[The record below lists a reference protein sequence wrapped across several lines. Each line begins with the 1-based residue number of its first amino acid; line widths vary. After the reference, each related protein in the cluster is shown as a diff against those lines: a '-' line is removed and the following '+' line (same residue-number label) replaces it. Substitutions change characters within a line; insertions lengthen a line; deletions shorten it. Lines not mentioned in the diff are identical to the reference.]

1 MTRSSIP
8 VRSPSEV
15 LAQGVAAVGYC
26 LIALFLLTLAGNFLP
41 PRLLSPDWQLAVTS
55 NLVDN
60 GAYPLLGVVLVLL
73 ASSIDPSNERLSQRQ
88 ALLRSLACWACIGY
102 LLLAP
107 LQAVVFSRGLNQS
120 SIDLGRQV
128 RTTRQAIAELKRAI
142 NASSSLPELQSR
154 LRRLQAPGLPGDA
167 GGIPLGDLKT
177 ALLERLERNEQSVR
191 EELRQPLLLRLWQ
204 PLQKSIRNSLA
215 AVVLAIGFASIA
227 MPKRSSQ
234 TLLMSWMGSSSTLTR
249 SYRAWSRQW
258 RERQNDQRLRRD
270 QQRRAAQID
279 RARRQ
284 AEPSRR
290 NDQPA
295 NAWTW
300 PWRRRRRV
308 STKIHDHDYLRQ
320 ISVSDDDSRRVQ

>member
-107 LQAVVFSRGLNQS
+107 LQAVVFSRGLNQA

-128 RTTRQAIAELKRAI
+128 RTTRQAIAEFA
-142 NASSSLPELQSR
+142 
-154 LRRLQAPGLPGDA
+154 
-167 GGIPLGDLKT
+167 
-177 ALLERLERNEQSVR
+177 EQ
-191 EELRQPLLLRLWQ
+191 
-204 PLQKSIRNSLA
+204 
-215 AVVLAIGFASIA
+215 
-227 MPKRSSQ
+227 
-234 TLLMSWMGSSSTLTR
+234 TLTR
-249 SYRAWSRQW
+249 IDIENFVELAESDSKGIPYRILTGDSLQPQPTD
-258 RERQNDQRLRRD
+258 ERRSLGCD
-270 QQRRAAQID
+270 
-279 RARRQ
+279 
-284 AEPSRR
+284 
-290 NDQPA
+290 
-295 NAWTW
+295 
-300 PWRRRRRV
+300 
-308 STKIHDHDYLRQ
+308 
-320 ISVSDDDSRRVQ
+320 